1 MNDLEHLLE
10 KDVRAEQCGTSDL
23 GLYLNFLVK
32 NLFFAVLVLFQQ
44 AGLLVEDQLVE
55 VELWLRILFLLGFEF
70 RLEFL

>member
-1 MNDLEHLLE
+1 M
-10 KDVRAEQCGTSDL
+10 
-23 GLYLNFLVK
+23 
-32 NLFFAVLVLFQQ
+32 LVLFQQ